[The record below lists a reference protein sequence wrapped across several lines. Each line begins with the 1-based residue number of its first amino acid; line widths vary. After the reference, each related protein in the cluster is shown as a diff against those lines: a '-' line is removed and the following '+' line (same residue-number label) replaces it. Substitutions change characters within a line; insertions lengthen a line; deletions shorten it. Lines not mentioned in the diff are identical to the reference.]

1 MLKEY
6 DFFRGN
12 IDKVKMA
19 IARLQQFEP
28 ADGYYLAFSGGK
40 DSITLK
46 QLVDLASVKYDAH
59 YNNPTIDPP
68 ELVKFI
74 RSQHSDVIFEQP
86 PIPFLRRLETRGFPL
101 RQRRWCCQE
110 YKERGGSGRIVLTGI
125 RWAESNRRKKRHLV
139 ETCFRD
145 STKRYVNPIIDW
157 SNEEVWQF
165 IEENQLLYCSLYNL
179 GWKRIGCL
187 FCPMTYKKQRMLE
200 VKRYP
205 RYKRAFLRSFQKL
218 YLHKL
223 KVNPNS
229 VRSWKN
235 GIEMF
240 NWWISG
246 DQKKQQPDQ
255 LTIFE

>member
-12 IDKVKMA
+12 IDKVKVA

-46 QLVDLASVKYDAH
+46 QLADLASVKYDAH

-86 PIPFLRRLETRGFPL
+86 PIPFLKRLETRGFPL

-110 YKERGGSGRIVLTGI
+110 YKERGGSGKIVLTGM
-125 RWAESNRRKKRHLV
+125 
-139 ETCFRD
+139 
-145 STKRYVNPIIDW
+145 RYVNPIIDW

-229 VRSWKN
+229 VRSWKD